1 MEYTEM
7 HLTSY
12 NDDMSYFDKITLI
25 EDTFNLNFVYS
36 CSKIVE
42 YKWYIRIV
50 SYSFRYKQNE
60 SIKEI

>member
-25 EDTFNLNFVYS
+25 EDTFNLDFVYS

-42 YKWYIRIV
+42 YK
-50 SYSFRYKQNE
+50 
-60 SIKEI
+60 

>member
-1 MEYTEM
+1 M

-42 YKWYIRIV
+42 YK
-50 SYSFRYKQNE
+50 
-60 SIKEI
+60 